1 MEEKNKFMK
10 QALKEAKKAYEK
22 LEVPVG
28 AVIVKDGKVLAFGY
42 NTREKDQNVLGH
54 AEINAILEAQKI
66 LNNWNL
72 SGCDLYV
79 TLVPCSMCLEIIKQS
94 RIDNIYYLLDKP
106 ASKKEF
112 YKTKMQKI
120 NDASYENKYAEILSD
135 FFKKIREKNK

>member
-1 MEEKNKFMK
+1 MDTEIFNVLMENTNKS
-10 QALKEAKKAYEK
+10 
-22 LEVPVG
+22 LENNDVPVG

-94 RIDNIYYLLDKP
+94 RIDTIYYLLDKP

-120 NDASYENKYAEILSD
+120 NDASYENKYADILSD
-135 FFKKIREKNK
+135 FFKKLREKNK

>member
-1 MEEKNKFMK
+1 MDTEIFNILMENTNKS
-10 QALKEAKKAYEK
+10 
-22 LEVPVG
+22 LENNDVPVG

-94 RIDNIYYLLDKP
+94 RIDTIYYLLDKP

-120 NDASYENKYAEILSD
+120 NDASYENKYADILSD
-135 FFKKIREKNK
+135 FFKKLREKNK

>member
-1 MEEKNKFMK
+1 MDTEIFNILMENTNKS
-10 QALKEAKKAYEK
+10 
-22 LEVPVG
+22 LENNDVPVG
-28 AVIVKDGKVLAFGY
+28 AVIVKDGNVLVFGY

-94 RIDNIYYLLDKP
+94 RIDTIYYLLDKP

-112 YKTKMQKI
+112 YKTRMQKI
-120 NDASYENKYAEILSD
+120 NDASYENKYADILSD
-135 FFKKIREKNK
+135 FFKKLREKNK

>member
-1 MEEKNKFMK
+1 MNTEIFNILMENTNKS
-10 QALKEAKKAYEK
+10 
-22 LEVPVG
+22 LENNDVPVG

-120 NDASYENKYAEILSD
+120 NDASYENKYADILSD
-135 FFKKIREKNK
+135 FFKKLREKNK

>member
-1 MEEKNKFMK
+1 MDTEILNILMENTNKS
-10 QALKEAKKAYEK
+10 
-22 LEVPVG
+22 LENNDVPVG
-28 AVIVKDGKVLAFGY
+28 AVIVKDGQVLAFGY
-42 NTREKDQNVLGH
+42 NTREHDQNVLGH
-54 AEINAILEAQKI
+54 AEINAILETQKV

-120 NDASYENKYAEILSD
+120 NDANYENKYADILSD
-135 FFKKIREKNK
+135 FFKKLREKNK

>member
-1 MEEKNKFMK
+1 MDTEIFNILMENANKS
-10 QALKEAKKAYEK
+10 
-22 LEVPVG
+22 LENNDVPVG
-28 AVIVKDGKVLAFGY
+28 AVIVKAGKILALGY
-42 NTREKDQNVLGH
+42 NTREKAQNVLGH
-54 AEINAILEAQKI
+54 AEINAIMEAQKI

-135 FFKKIREKNK
+135 FFKKLREKNK

>member
-1 MEEKNKFMK
+1 MDTEIFNILMEN
-10 QALKEAKKAYEK
+10 ANNS
-22 LEVPVG
+22 LENNDVPVG
-28 AVIVKDGKVLAFGY
+28 ALIVKDGKVLAFGY

-79 TLVPCSMCLEIIKQS
+79 TLVPCCMCLEIIKQS

-106 ASKKEF
+106 TSKKEF
-112 YKTKMQKI
+112 YKTKVQKI
-120 NDASYENKYAEILSD
+120 NDASYENKYAEILSN
-135 FFKKIREKNK
+135 FFKKLREKTK

>member
-1 MEEKNKFMK
+1 MDTEIFNILMENTNKS
-10 QALKEAKKAYEK
+10 
-22 LEVPVG
+22 LENNDVPVG

-42 NTREKDQNVLGH
+42 NMREKDQNVLGH

-120 NDASYENKYAEILSD
+120 NDASYENKYADILSD
-135 FFKKIREKNK
+135 FFKKLREKNK

>member
-1 MEEKNKFMK
+1 MDTEIFNILMENTNKS
-10 QALKEAKKAYEK
+10 
-22 LEVPVG
+22 LENNDVPVG

-54 AEINAILEAQKI
+54 AEINAIMEAQKI

-94 RIDNIYYLLDKP
+94 RIDSIYYLLDKP
-106 ASKKEF
+106 TSKREF

-120 NDASYENKYAEILSD
+120 NDVSYENKYAKLLSD
-135 FFKKIREKNK
+135 FFKNLREKNK

>member
-1 MEEKNKFMK
+1 MDTEIFNILIENTNKS
-10 QALKEAKKAYEK
+10 
-22 LEVPVG
+22 LENNDVPVG

-54 AEINAILEAQKI
+54 AEINTILEAQRF

-72 SGCDLYV
+72 SGCDMYV

-120 NDASYENKYAEILSD
+120 NDANYENKYADILSD
-135 FFKKIREKNK
+135 FFKKLREKNK

>member
-1 MEEKNKFMK
+1 MDTEIFNILMENTNKS
-10 QALKEAKKAYEK
+10 
-22 LEVPVG
+22 LENNDVPVG

-94 RIDNIYYLLDKP
+94 RIDTIYYLLDEP

-120 NDASYENKYAEILSD
+120 NDASYENKYADILSD
-135 FFKKIREKNK
+135 FFKKLREKNK

>member
-1 MEEKNKFMK
+1 MDTEIFNILMENTNKS
-10 QALKEAKKAYEK
+10 
-22 LEVPVG
+22 LENNDVPVG

-79 TLVPCSMCLEIIKQS
+79 TLLPCSMCLEIIKQS
-94 RIDNIYYLLDKP
+94 RIDTIYYLLDKP

-120 NDASYENKYAEILSD
+120 NDASYENKYADILSD
-135 FFKKIREKNK
+135 FFKKLREKNK

>member
-1 MEEKNKFMK
+1 MDTEIFNILMEKTNKS
-10 QALKEAKKAYEK
+10 
-22 LEVPVG
+22 LENNDVPVG

-94 RIDNIYYLLDKP
+94 RIDTIYYLLDKP

-120 NDASYENKYAEILSD
+120 NDASYENKYADILSD
-135 FFKKIREKNK
+135 FFKKLREKNK

>member
-1 MEEKNKFMK
+1 MDTEIFNILMENTNKS
-10 QALKEAKKAYEK
+10 
-22 LEVPVG
+22 LENNDVPVG

-120 NDASYENKYAEILSD
+120 NDASYENKYADILSY
-135 FFKKIREKNK
+135 FFKKLREKNK

>member
-1 MEEKNKFMK
+1 MDTEIFNILMENTNKS
-10 QALKEAKKAYEK
+10 
-22 LEVPVG
+22 LENNDVPVG
-28 AVIVKDGKVLAFGY
+28 AVIVKDGKVLVFGY

-106 ASKKEF
+106 ASKKKF

-120 NDASYENKYAEILSD
+120 NDASYENKYADILSD
-135 FFKKIREKNK
+135 FFKKLREKNK

>member
-1 MEEKNKFMK
+1 MDTEIFNILMENTNKS
-10 QALKEAKKAYEK
+10 
-22 LEVPVG
+22 LENNDVPVG

-54 AEINAILEAQKI
+54 AEINAILETQKI

-94 RIDNIYYLLDKP
+94 RIDTIYYLLDKP

-120 NDASYENKYAEILSD
+120 NDASYENKYADILSD
-135 FFKKIREKNK
+135 FFKKLREKNK

>member
-1 MEEKNKFMK
+1 MDTEIFNILMENTNKS
-10 QALKEAKKAYEK
+10 
-22 LEVPVG
+22 LENNDVPVG
-28 AVIVKDGKVLAFGY
+28 AVIVKDGNVLAFGY

-94 RIDNIYYLLDKP
+94 RIDTIYYLLDKP

-120 NDASYENKYAEILSD
+120 NDASYENKYADILSD
-135 FFKKIREKNK
+135 FFKKLREKK

>member
-1 MEEKNKFMK
+1 MDTEIFNILMENTNKS
-10 QALKEAKKAYEK
+10 
-22 LEVPVG
+22 LENNDVPVG

-42 NTREKDQNVLGH
+42 NTREIDQNVLGH
-54 AEINAILEAQKI
+54 AEINTILEAQRF

-72 SGCDLYV
+72 SGCDMYV

-120 NDASYENKYAEILSD
+120 NDANYENKYADLLSD
-135 FFKKIREKNK
+135 FFKKLREKNK

>member
-1 MEEKNKFMK
+1 MDTEIFNILMENTNKS
-10 QALKEAKKAYEK
+10 
-22 LEVPVG
+22 LENNDVPVG
-28 AVIVKDGKVLAFGY
+28 AVIVKDGMVLAFGY

-72 SGCDLYV
+72 SSCDLYV

-120 NDASYENKYAEILSD
+120 NDASYENKYADILSD
-135 FFKKIREKNK
+135 FFKKLREKNK

>member
-1 MEEKNKFMK
+1 MDSEIFNILMENANKS
-10 QALKEAKKAYEK
+10 
-22 LEVPVG
+22 LENNDVPVG

-54 AEINAILEAQKI
+54 AEINTILEAQRF

-72 SGCDLYV
+72 SGCDMYV

-120 NDASYENKYAEILSD
+120 NDANYENKYADILSY
-135 FFKKIREKNK
+135 FFKKLREKNK

>member
-1 MEEKNKFMK
+1 MDTEIFNILMENTNKS
-10 QALKEAKKAYEK
+10 
-22 LEVPVG
+22 LENNDVPVG
-28 AVIVKDGKVLAFGY
+28 AVIVKDGNVLAFGY

-120 NDASYENKYAEILSD
+120 NDASYENKYADILSD
-135 FFKKIREKNK
+135 FFKKLREKNK

>member
-1 MEEKNKFMK
+1 MDTEILNILMENTNKS
-10 QALKEAKKAYEK
+10 
-22 LEVPVG
+22 LENNDVPVG

-94 RIDNIYYLLDKP
+94 RIDTIYYLLDKP

-120 NDASYENKYAEILSD
+120 NDASYENKYADILSD
-135 FFKKIREKNK
+135 FFKKLREKNK

>member
-1 MEEKNKFMK
+1 MDTEILNILMENTNKS
-10 QALKEAKKAYEK
+10 
-22 LEVPVG
+22 LENNDVPVG
-28 AVIVKDGKVLAFGY
+28 AVIVKDGQVLAFGY
-42 NTREKDQNVLGH
+42 NTREHDQNVLGH
-54 AEINAILEAQKI
+54 AEINAILETQKV
-66 LNNWNL
+66 LKNWNL

-120 NDASYENKYAEILSD
+120 NDANYENKYADILSY
-135 FFKKIREKNK
+135 FFKKLREKNK

>member
-1 MEEKNKFMK
+1 MDTEIFNILMENTNKS
-10 QALKEAKKAYEK
+10 
-22 LEVPVG
+22 LENNDVPVG

-54 AEINAILEAQKI
+54 AEINTILEAQRF

-72 SGCDLYV
+72 SGCDMYV

-120 NDASYENKYAEILSD
+120 NDANYENKYADILSY
-135 FFKKIREKNK
+135 FFKKLREKNK

>member
-1 MEEKNKFMK
+1 MDTEIFNILMENTNKS
-10 QALKEAKKAYEK
+10 
-22 LEVPVG
+22 LENNDVPVG
-28 AVIVKDGKVLAFGY
+28 AVIVKDGQVLAFGY

-94 RIDNIYYLLDKP
+94 RIDTIYYLLDKP

-120 NDASYENKYAEILSD
+120 NDASYENKYADILSD
-135 FFKKIREKNK
+135 FFKKLREKNK